1 MKTANSLHVK
11 RLCIMAVCLAL
22 GMVLPFVT
30 GAIPEVGNLISP
42 MHIPVF
48 ICAAL
53 LGPVSGGIVGAVMPL
68 LRGVIFDSPAFFP
81 RGVNMAVELCAYGII
96 FGLLIKY
103 FPKKLPF
110 YYAALVIAM
119 IGGRLMGG
127 VAKLV
132 LLASGVIGSY
142 SFELFITGYFV
153 ESWLGIIIQLVLI
166 PPLLLTLRR
175 LDFLKGLN
183 L

>member
-1 MKTANSLHVK
+1 
-11 RLCIMAVCLAL
+11 MAVCLAL

-68 LRGVIFDSPAFFP
+68 LRFVLFGSPAFFP

-103 FPKKLPF
+103 LPKKLPF
-110 YYAALVIAM
+110 YYVALVVAM

-127 VAKLV
+127 AAKLV

-142 SFELFITGYFV
+142 SLELFFAGYFV
-153 ESWLGIIIQLVLI
+153 ESWLGIIVQLVLI
-166 PPLLLTLRR
+166 PPLLMTLRR
-175 LDFLKGLN
+175 LEFLKGLN